1 MIEKEDVKLLR
12 ELMADVIREQVP
24 QIIQEQVPQIIQE
37 QVPQIIQEQV
47 PRMIDERISKTED
60 FLLDEIGRTQT
71 YLERKIDRIAA
82 DVEELKAAYRINR
95 LESDTVNLLMRNVR
109 ELDRRV
115 SAVEIKMVL

>member
-37 QVPQIIQEQV
+37 QVP
-47 PRMIDERISKTED
+47 RMIDERLAKTEE

-82 DVEELKAAYRINR
+82 DVEELKAVYRINR

-115 SAVEIKMVL
+115 SAVESKMAL

>member
-37 QVPQIIQEQV
+37 QVP
-47 PRMIDERISKTED
+47 RMIDERLAKTED

-71 YLERKIDRIAA
+71 YLERKID
-82 DVEELKAAYRINR
+82 VEELKAVYRINR

-115 SAVEIKMVL
+115 SAVESKMAL